1 MFYIYGD
8 SHGEFSFKNMPIPN
22 RNCSCSGITMF
33 RIGRDN
39 LIINFKESHNDEEN
53 VFCMMYGEIDC
64 RRHIQMQI
72 DSGHNEDTIIM
83 NLVTAYFQTIQK
95 NIKAYKQM
103 IVVGV
108 IPPTRDSDYYMNNV
122 FPNDLT
128 FVGSEE
134 NRVRYTWKV
143 NALIEKLCTENGYLY
158 FNPYEYYTRP
168 DGTLKY
174 EFSDKSVHLGD
185 NTYFLNEFMKVYRDI
200 FYS

>member
-1 MFYIYGD
+1 
-8 SHGEFSFKNMPIPN
+8 
-22 RNCSCSGITMF
+22 
-33 RIGRDN
+33 
-39 LIINFKESHNDEEN
+39 
-53 VFCMMYGEIDC
+53 
-64 RRHIQMQI
+64 MQI
-72 DSGHNEDTIIM
+72 DSGKCEDTIIM

-95 NIKAYKQM
+95 NIKDYKQI

-108 IPPTRDSDYYMNNV
+108 IPPTRESDYYGDRV

-134 NRVRYTWKV
+134 NRVRYTLKV

-158 FNPYEYYTRP
+158 FNPYDYYTRP

-174 EFSDKSVHLGD
+174 ELSDKHVHLGD
-185 NTYFLNEFMKVYRDI
+185 NTYFLNEFMKVYTNI